1 MYRDNSLIPSE
12 ALRLLALGLLAQSP
26 RRYGA
31 LVAEVRDFVGH
42 VVGPSLDLLGAPLEV
57 LKVEGLVAPLA
68 SAAAESATENE
79 DAQDPPLA
87 VTETGLAEAR
97 RLLLANVRP
106 PANEINKLIVAVK
119 IRFLHLLP
127 IEEQRMQADMLAES
141 CQREALR
148 LTELRG
154 RLGNDDAT
162 FLAWLDR
169 EIAAA
174 KDRLA
179 WFRALDE
186 KLG

>member
-12 ALRLLALGLLAQSP
+12 ALRLLALGLLAQGP

-57 LKVEGLVAPLA
+57 LKVEGLVAPLG
-68 SAAAESATENE
+68 AAAPESADEE
-79 DAQDPPLA
+79 MQDPPLA

-141 CQREALR
+141 CQREVLR

>member
-12 ALRLLALGLLAQSP
+12 ALRLLALGLLTQGP

-57 LKVEGLVAPLA
+57 LKVEGLVAA
-68 SAAAESATENE
+68 VEAAAEGSEE
-79 DAQDPPLA
+79 EAQDPPLA
-87 VTETGLAEAR
+87 ITGAGLAEAR

-106 PANEINKLIVAVK
+106 PANDINKLIVAVK
-119 IRFLHLLP
+119 IRFLQLLP
-127 IEEQRMQADMLAES
+127 LEEQRMQADMLAES
-141 CQREALR
+141 CQREVLR

-174 KDRLA
+174 KDRLT